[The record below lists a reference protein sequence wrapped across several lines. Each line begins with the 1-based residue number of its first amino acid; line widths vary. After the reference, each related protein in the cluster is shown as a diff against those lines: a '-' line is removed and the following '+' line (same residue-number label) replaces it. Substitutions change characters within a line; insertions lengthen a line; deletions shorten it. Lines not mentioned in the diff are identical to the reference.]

1 MNLKSGAF
9 HAPPFLDT
17 LPNGQ
22 NQWPRYGDG
31 DGNIESLYGDYGNN
45 ESTSSSAAAV
55 AHYTLGKTL
64 AGQIKPLCTDGS
76 TSNPCPDG
84 NAQSIVFLFIGFS
97 NTDIEIGGGNAD
109 VWDKTDD
116 SLNEDPT
123 NHFSGHLF
131 GQPCSTLCENL
142 NNPDGATPWNQ
153 VTIPS
158 PSGDGYVQKSLLNQ
172 VYPDTNKSHWL
183 VGPDVVLFNG
193 ALGQQ
198 TLAKWDPTAVGYYAL
213 WGNCAFDHQNS
224 ANPECN
230 YVRVKDDLTRNK
242 FSEAQVQAVFI
253 KSGDNFPHCD
263 LKHAYWD
270 TTCSQQPPPGV
281 LSVIDAYQAEQYLGD
296 ILRYLRCCKQGP
308 GGSPAG
314 PRYPNLQQVFV
325 TSRIYG
331 GWANGNIN
339 GCLNP
344 EPFAYEEGFAVQ
356 RAILAQI
363 NQDANL
369 TNSDQYSGQLDSRA
383 TVPDMHR
390 GSIGRH
396 ISGRMA

>member
-1 MNLKSGAF
+1 MKCLRLLLILLFASVCASAQGVPSNCIDNIMDVHDPNPPCNQTLLMNLKSGAF

-198 TLAKWDPTAVGYYAL
+198 TLAKWILPRLGTMRCGETAPLTIRIHPTR
-213 WGNCAFDHQNS
+213 S
-224 ANPECN
+224 A
-230 YVRVKDDLTRNK
+230 
-242 FSEAQVQAVFI
+242 
-253 KSGDNFPHCD
+253 
-263 LKHAYWD
+263 
-270 TTCSQQPPPGV
+270 TT
-281 LSVIDAYQAEQYLGD
+281 LG
-296 ILRYLRCCKQGP
+296 
-308 GGSPAG
+308 
-314 PRYPNLQQVFV
+314 
-325 TSRIYG
+325 
-331 GWANGNIN
+331 
-339 GCLNP
+339 
-344 EPFAYEEGFAVQ
+344 
-356 RAILAQI
+356 
-363 NQDANL
+363 
-369 TNSDQYSGQLDSRA
+369 
-383 TVPDMHR
+383 
-390 GSIGRH
+390 
-396 ISGRMA
+396 

>member
-1 MNLKSGAF
+1 
-9 HAPPFLDT
+9 
-17 LPNGQ
+17 
-22 NQWPRYGDG
+22 
-31 DGNIESLYGDYGNN
+31 
-45 ESTSSSAAAV
+45 V
-55 AHYTLGKTL
+55 
-64 AGQIKPLCTDGS
+64 
-76 TSNPCPDG
+76 
-84 NAQSIVFLFIGFS
+84 
-97 NTDIEIGGGNAD
+97 
-109 VWDKTDD
+109 
-116 SLNEDPT
+116 
-123 NHFSGHLF
+123 
-131 GQPCSTLCENL
+131 
-142 NNPDGATPWNQ
+142 
-153 VTIPS
+153 
-158 PSGDGYVQKSLLNQ
+158 
-172 VYPDTNKSHWL
+172 
-183 VGPDVVLFNG
+183 
-193 ALGQQ
+193 
-198 TLAKWDPTAVGYYAL
+198 
-213 WGNCAFDHQNS
+213 GNCAFDHQNS

-369 TNSDQYSGQLDSRA
+369 TNSDQYSGQLDYQSNGTGHAPWFDWAPYLWADGVNPANLRSDLLVWCDWTTRTNSRCVNDQGDVRFGDIDTNFTQYYGDQTHPTGWGTGKVA
-383 TVPDMHR
+383 NQLVLWIQNNLPLSQKYLSDWF
-390 GSIGRH
+390 GYGASNPWIKQ
-396 ISGRMA
+396 